1 MFVTMMKAKLHR
13 ATVTQADLDYE
24 GSIAI
29 DRDLLDASG
38 ILPHEQVDVLNIT
51 TGARFTT
58 YAIEAPRG
66 SRTIGVNGAAARLVQ
81 AGDKVIVVTYCQMD
95 ASYSRSACVTVAR
108 CSFAF
113 IIVTSM
119 GTWSNPVM
127 LQARAYRALRPWV
140 QLHRSNRL
148 TQSCGNPWPPSVV
161 TLTALHRRPPWPST
175 STPLPANPSPSR
187 G

>member
-1 MFVTMMKAKLHR
+1 MQRNMTGSGPVSGAAMFLTMMKAKLHR

-29 DRDLLDASG
+29 DRDLLDVSG

-81 AGDKVIVVTYCQMD
+81 KGDKVIVVTYCQLD
-95 ASYSRSACVTVAR
+95 AAEARNYAPTVVLLDDAN
-108 CSFAF
+108 
-113 IIVTSM
+113 V
-119 GTWSNPVM
+119 VK
-127 LQARAYRALRPWV
+127 RAA
-140 QLHRSNRL
+140 
-148 TQSCGNPWPPSVV
+148 
-161 TLTALHRRPPWPST
+161 
-175 STPLPANPSPSR
+175 
-187 G
+187 